1 MRTSLATLVKGRLR
15 WAIVSIAVLLAL
27 SLSVLGR
34 ETRDGQRW
42 VTVDRARLR
51 LEVPVSG
58 EVRAQRIATY
68 ASPSSA
74 FIWNFRIAQMA
85 SEGST
90 VEAGEIVLSFDT
102 SELEQR
108 LRRVEAERDS
118 AYGRYQQRKKDF
130 EVRLREQQLALSEA
144 QTQVRRAEVTA
155 GLPED
160 LVARS
165 ELEKAEID
173 LELSRKE
180 VAYRETHQQYLER
193 RADLEAEG
201 LLERRNRAAAEVAA
215 IERAIDLMTVRAQR
229 PGIVMHRANRR
240 GEKKKVG
247 DTAWRGEVLLEIP
260 ELAEMRVDAWVEEA
274 ESGKLE
280 VGQTAKLRLD
290 AHPDIALVARVD
302 AIQQTVEQRSRRD
315 PRKVVR
321 LDLSLLRPDPRF
333 VRPGMRVQGSIL
345 VEERENVLVVPV
357 EALERGASE
366 PAVVVKTFLG
376 TAQRKVELGLRSAER
391 VEVRGGLEAGD
402 RVLVSG

>member
-1 MRTSLATLVKGRLR
+1 MREALARLVKGRLR
-15 WAIVSIAVLLAL
+15 WTIVAIVVLVVV

-42 VTVDRARLR
+42 VSVERDRLR
-51 LEVPVSG
+51 LEVPVHG

-68 ASPSSA
+68 GSPSVS
-74 FIWNFRIAQMA
+74 FIWSFRIAQMA
-85 SEGST
+85 PEGSA
-90 VEAGEIVLSFDT
+90 VEAGEVVLSFDT

-118 AYGRYQQRKKDF
+118 AYGRYLQRKKDF
-130 EVRLREQQLALSEA
+130 EVRLREQRLALSEA
-144 QTQVRRAEVTA
+144 QTQARRAEVTA
-155 GLPED
+155 GLPDD

-193 RADLEAEG
+193 RAELEAEG

-215 IERAIDLMTVRAQR
+215 IERAIELMTIRAQR
-229 PGIVMHRANRR
+229 PGVVMHRANRR

-260 ELAEMRVDAWVEEA
+260 ELAEMRVDAWVEEP
-274 ESGKLE
+274 ESGKLD
-280 VGQTAKLRLD
+280 VGQAAKLRLD

-315 PRKVVR
+315 PKRVVR

-333 VRPGMRVQGSIL
+333 VRPGMRVQGTIL
-345 VEERENVLVVPV
+345 VEEREDVLVVPV
-357 EALERGASE
+357 EALERGAQE
-366 PAVVVKTFLG
+366 PTVLVKRFLR
-376 TAQRKVELGLRSAER
+376 TLQRKVELGLRSGER